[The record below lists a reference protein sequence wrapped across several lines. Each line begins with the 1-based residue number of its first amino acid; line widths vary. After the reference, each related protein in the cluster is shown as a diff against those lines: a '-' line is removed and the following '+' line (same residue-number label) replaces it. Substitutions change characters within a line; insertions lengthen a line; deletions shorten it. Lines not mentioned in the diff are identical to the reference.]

1 MKTADQILKELDE
14 CENPVTVSSL
24 KSIAISKLKQERDA
38 LIGGIE
44 KEREACA
51 VTAWTKGMELHHP
64 VNEPRAR
71 EVGSECAKAIRA
83 RGNE

>member
-1 MKTADQILKELDE
+1 MNRDEIIEL
-14 CENPVTVSSL
+14 
-24 KSIAISKLKQERDA
+24 AKQAGFDDFFCRDLIIERLA
-38 LIGGIE
+38 HLVAE